1 MELNIFNTG
10 GKFIEAKELVKE
22 VYQSDNRPWVV
33 GFSGG
38 KDSTAVV
45 QLVFQALSELDSS
58 VLKKKVYVISSDTL
72 VETPLI
78 IDKITRTLGRIQQKA
93 IELGLPFE
101 TQKVRPKVEQT
112 FWASIIGK
120 GYPTP
125 RQKFRW
131 CTDRLKIDPANRFI
145 LDKVDQFGEVV
156 MLLGVRD
163 SESSTR
169 AAVMQSHT
177 IEGKTLMRHSTLSN
191 AFVFAPIRSFNVDDV
206 WEYLLQYESPWG
218 DDNNE
223 LLQLYQDSS
232 SECPLVVDK
241 EVKESAGS
249 CGNSRFGCWTCTV
262 VNEDKALSGFI
273 NNGVDWLRPLYD
285 FRNFLVEIREDRSKR
300 QKHRMNG
307 EVYLTSNLGGVTE
320 EEIEAGKYPYIE
332 KADIKQFI
340 KENNINLATIEDLDI
355 YVRDDDGSF
364 KRFGVGPF
372 TLSAREEILRNLLR
386 TQKAVQKLHDPTI
399 ELITFEELKVIR
411 KYWHDDLQWEDRLP
425 QIVEEETGQ
434 IYDWHHD
441 DRPVFKEDQITDL
454 ETLCQEE
461 GVNLNLLKQLISVE
475 KDYSGV
481 KVRRGLFQAFD
492 KTLKQDFLHL

>member
-10 GKFIEAKELVKE
+10 SKFIEAKELVKE
-22 VYQSDNRPWVV
+22 MYLEDERPWVV

-45 QLVFQALSELDSS
+45 QIVFQALQELEPSQ
-58 VLKKKVYVISSDTL
+58 LHKKVYVISSDTQ

-78 IDKITRTLGRIQQKA
+78 IDKITRTLGRIEKKA
-93 IELGLPFE
+93 LEIGLPFE
-101 TQKVRPKVEQT
+101 TQKVRPKAEQT
-112 FWASIIGK
+112 FWSSIIGK

-131 CTDRLKIDPANRFI
+131 CTDRLKIEPANRFI

-163 SESSTR
+163 SESATR

-177 IEGKTLMRHSTLSN
+177 IEGKKLMKHSTLRN
-191 AFVFAPIRSFNVDDV
+191 AFVFAPIRSFSVDDV
-206 WEYLLQYESPWG
+206 WEFLLQYESPWG

-262 VNEDKALSGFI
+262 VTEDKALSGFI

-285 FRNFLVEIREDRSKR
+285 FRNFLVEVREDRSKR
-300 QKHRMNG
+300 QKRRMNG
-307 EVYLTSNLGGVTE
+307 EVYLTTNLGGVDAQDLSHPRIYKSE
-320 EEIEAGKYPYIE
+320 
-332 KADIKQFI
+332 I
-340 KENNINLATIEDLDI
+340 KEYIDKNNINLATIEDLDI
-355 YVRDDDGSF
+355 LVIDEDDNNTP

-372 TLSAREEILRNLLR
+372 TLDAREEILRKLLR
-386 TQKAVQKLHDPTI
+386 TQKEIRELHDPTI
-399 ELITFEELKVIR
+399 ELITFEELKAIR

-425 QIVEEETGQ
+425 RIVEEETGEV
-434 IYDWHHD
+434 YDWQQD
-441 DRPVFKEDQITDL
+441 DRPVFKEDQLTDL

-461 GVNLNLLKQLISVE
+461 GVNLSLLKKLISVE

-481 KVRRGLFQAFD
+481 KIRRGLFQAFD

>member
-10 GKFIEAKELVKE
+10 SKFNESRELVKE
-22 VYQSDNRPWVV
+22 VYLADDRPWVI

-38 KDSTAVV
+38 KDSTALV
-45 QLVFQALSELDSS
+45 QIVFQALSELPPNQ
-58 VLKKKVYVISSDTL
+58 LNKKVYVISSDTQ

-78 IDKITRTLGRIQQKA
+78 IDKITRTLGRIQTKA
-93 IELGLPFE
+93 LEMGLPIE
-101 TQKVRPKVEQT
+101 TQKVRPKAEQT

-131 CTDRLKIDPANRFI
+131 CTDRLKIEPANKFI
-145 LDKVDQFGEVV
+145 LEKVDQFGEVV

-177 IEGKTLMRHSTLSN
+177 IEGKNLMRHSTLRN
-191 AFVFAPIRSFNVDDV
+191 AFVFAPIRSFNVDDI
-206 WEYLLQYESPWG
+206 WEFLLQYPSPWG

-241 EVKESAGS
+241 EIKESAGS

-273 NNGVDWLRPLYD
+273 NSGVEWLTPLYE
-285 FRNFLVEIREDRSKR
+285 FRNYLVNIREDRSKR

-307 EVYLTSNLGGVTE
+307 EVYLTTNLGGVNE
-320 EEIEAGKYPYIE
+320 EDIRANKYKSIKKSE
-332 KADIKQFI
+332 IKQFI
-340 KENNINLATIEDLDI
+340 EDNNINLATIEKLD
-355 YVRDDDGSF
+355 VFVEDEDGKF

-372 TLSAREEILRNLLR
+372 TLNAREEILRELLR
-386 TQKAVQKLHDPTI
+386 TQKKVRELYDPNI
-399 ELITFEELKVIR
+399 ELITFEELKEIR
-411 KYWHDDLQWEDRLP
+411 KYWHNDLQWEDRLP
-425 QIVEEETGQ
+425 RIVEEETGE
-434 IYDWHHD
+434 IYDWHKD
-441 DRPVFKEDQITDL
+441 DRPVFKEDQLTDL

-461 GVNLNLLKQLISVE
+461 GVNLNLLKKLIAVE

-481 KVRRGLFQAFD
+481 KVRRGLIQAFD
-492 KTLKQDFLHL
+492 KTLNQDFLHL

>member
-1 MELNIFNTG
+1 MELNFDIFNTG
-10 GKFIEAKELVKE
+10 TKFTEAKELVKE
-22 VYQSDNRPWVV
+22 VYLMDERPWVV

-45 QLVFQALSELDSS
+45 QLVFQALQELDASQ
-58 VLKKKVYVISSDTL
+58 LHKKVYVISSDTQ

-78 IDKITRTLGRIQQKA
+78 IDKITRTLGRIQKKA
-93 IELGLPFE
+93 LELGLPFE
-101 TQKVRPKVEQT
+101 TQKVRPKVDQT
-112 FWASIIGK
+112 FWSSIIGK

-131 CTDRLKIDPANRFI
+131 CTDRLKIEPANRFI
-145 LDKVDQFGEVV
+145 LDKVDQFGEVI

-163 SESSTR
+163 SESATR

-177 IEGKTLMRHSTLSN
+177 IEGKKLMRHSTLRN
-191 AFVFAPIRSFNVDDV
+191 AFVFAPIRTFDVDDV
-206 WEYLLQYESPWG
+206 WEFLLQYESPWG

-223 LLQLYQDSS
+223 LLELYQSS
-232 SECPLVVDK
+232 NSECPLIVDK

-262 VNEDKALSGFI
+262 VSEDKALSGFI
-273 NNGVDWLRPLYD
+273 NNGIDWLRPLYD
-285 FRNFLVEIREDRSKR
+285 FRSFLVQIREDHSKR
-300 QKHRMNG
+300 QKQRMNG
-307 EVYLTSNLGGVTE
+307 EVYLLPYNDEPE
-320 EEIEAGKYPYIE
+320 EGQVIIA
-332 KADIKQFI
+332 KADIKQYLDS
-340 KENNINLATIEDLDI
+340 NNINLATVEDLNI
-355 YVRDDDGSF
+355 LVEEEDGSL

-372 TLSAREEILRNLLR
+372 TLKAREEILRQLLR
-386 TQKAVQKLHDPTI
+386 TQKQVRELYDPNV
-399 ELITFEELKVIR
+399 ELITVEELKAIR

-425 QIVEEETGQ
+425 LIVEEETGET
-434 IYDWHHD
+434 YDWNHN
-441 DRPVFKEDQITDL
+441 DRPVFKEDQLTDL

-461 GVNLNLLKQLISVE
+461 GVNLSVLKQLISVE

>member
-1 MELNIFNTG
+1 MFNIFDTG
-10 GKFIEAKELVKE
+10 SKFIEAKELIKE
-22 VYQSDNRPWVV
+22 VYLADNRPWVV

-45 QLVFQALSELDSS
+45 QLVFQSLSELDTSN
-58 VLKKKVYVISSDTL
+58 LKKKVYIISSDTQ

-78 IDKITRTLGRIQQKA
+78 IDKITCTLGRIQDRA
-93 IELGLPFE
+93 LAMGLPIE
-101 TQKVRPKVEQT
+101 THKVRPKIEQT

-131 CTDRLKIDPANRFI
+131 CTDRLKIEPANRFI

-169 AAVMQSHT
+169 AGVMQSHT
-177 IEGKTLMRHSTLSN
+177 IEGTNLMRHSTLRN
-191 AFVFAPIRSFNVDDV
+191 AFVFAPIRSFNLDDV
-206 WEYLLQYESPWG
+206 WEFLLQYESPWG

-285 FRNFLVEIREDRSKR
+285 FRNFLVQIREDRTKR

-307 EVYLTSNLGGVTE
+307 EVYLTTNLGGINPDDLSHPRILKS
-320 EEIEAGKYPYIE
+320 EIKSYIE
-332 KADIKQFI
+332 TNK
-340 KENNINLATIEDLDI
+340 INLATVEELDI
-355 YVRDDDGSF
+355 LIYDDENPNDLP

-372 TLSAREEILRNLLR
+372 TMKAREEILRKLLQ
-386 TQKAVQKLHDPTI
+386 TQEEVRRIHDPNV

-411 KYWHDDLQWEDRLP
+411 KYWHDDLQWEDRIPL
-425 QIVEEETGQ
+425 IVKEETGVV
-434 IYDWHHD
+434 YDWHQN
-441 DRPVFKEDQITDL
+441 DRPIFKEDQVTDL
-454 ETLCQEE
+454 ETLCHEE
-461 GVNLNLLKQLISVE
+461 GVNLNLLKELISIE

-481 KVRRGLFQAFD
+481 KVRRGLFQTFD
-492 KTLKQDFLHL
+492 KTLRQDFLHL

>member
-10 GKFIEAKELVKE
+10 SKFVEAKELVKE
-22 VYQSDNRPWVV
+22 MYLEDERPWVV

-45 QLVFQALSELDSS
+45 QIVFQALQELEPSQ
-58 VLKKKVYVISSDTL
+58 LHKKVYVISSDTQ

-78 IDKITRTLGRIQQKA
+78 IDKITRTLGRIEKKA
-93 IELGLPFE
+93 LEIGLPFE
-101 TQKVRPKVEQT
+101 TQKVRPKAEQT
-112 FWASIIGK
+112 FWSSIIGK

-131 CTDRLKIDPANRFI
+131 CTDRLKIEPANRFI

-163 SESSTR
+163 SESATR

-177 IEGKTLMRHSTLSN
+177 IEGKKLMKHSTLRN
-191 AFVFAPIRSFNVDDV
+191 AFVFAPIRSFSVDDV
-206 WEYLLQYESPWG
+206 WEFLLQYESPWG

-262 VNEDKALSGFI
+262 VTEDKALSGFI

-285 FRNFLVEIREDRSKR
+285 FRNFLVEVREDRSKR
-300 QKHRMNG
+300 QKRRMNG
-307 EVYLTSNLGGVTE
+307 EVYLTTNLGG
-320 EEIEAGKYPYIE
+320 IDPQDLSYPRIYKSE
-332 KADIKQFI
+332 I
-340 KENNINLATIEDLDI
+340 KEYIDTNNINLATIEDLDI
-355 YVRDDDGSF
+355 LVIDEDDNNTP

-372 TLSAREEILRNLLR
+372 TLDAREEILRKLLR
-386 TQKAVQKLHDPTI
+386 TQKEIRELHDPTI
-399 ELITFEELKVIR
+399 ELITVEELKAIR

-425 QIVEEETGQ
+425 QIVEEETGEV
-434 IYDWHHD
+434 YDWQQD
-441 DRPVFKEDQITDL
+441 DRPVFKEDQLTDL

-461 GVNLNLLKQLISVE
+461 GVNLSLLKKLISVE

-481 KVRRGLFQAFD
+481 KIRRGLFQAFD

>member
-10 GKFIEAKELVKE
+10 GKFIEAKELIKE
-22 VYQSDNRPWVV
+22 VYLADDRPWVV

-45 QLVFQALSELDSS
+45 QLVFQAISELDKA
-58 VLKKKVYVISSDTL
+58 VLKKKIYVISSDTL

-78 IDKITRTLGRIQQKA
+78 IDKITRTLGRIQDKA
-93 IELGLPFE
+93 LELGLPIE
-101 TQKVRPKVEQT
+101 THKVRPKVEQT
-112 FWASIIGK
+112 FWSSIIGK

-145 LDKVDQFGEVV
+145 LDKVNQFGEVV

-177 IEGKTLMRHSTLSN
+177 IEGKTLMRHSTLTN

-206 WEYLLQYESPWG
+206 WEFLLQYESPWG

-273 NNGVDWLRPLYD
+273 NSGVDWLRPLYE
-285 FRNFLVEIREDRSKR
+285 FRNFLVEVREDRTKR

-307 EVYLTSNLGGVTE
+307 GVYLTSNLGGVTPS
-320 EEIEAGKYPYIE
+320 EIIEKKYPYIE
-332 KADIKQFI
+332 KDQIKQYI
-340 KENNINLATIEDLDI
+340 EDNNINLATIEELDI
-355 YVRDDDGSF
+355 YIKDGDTF
-364 KRFGVGPF
+364 MRIGVGPF
-372 TLSAREEILRNLLR
+372 TLKAREEILRRLLR
-386 TQKAVQKLHDPTI
+386 TQQEVRKLYDPNV
-399 ELITFEELKVIR
+399 ELITFDELKAIR

-425 QIVEEETGQ
+425 LIVEEETGES
-434 IYDWHHD
+434 YDWEHD
-441 DRPVFKEDQITDL
+441 DRPIFKEDQITDL
-454 ETLCQEE
+454 ENLCQEE
-461 GVNLNLLKQLISVE
+461 GVNLNLLKQLVSIE

>member
-1 MELNIFNTG
+1 MELNIFSTG
-10 GKFIEAKELVKE
+10 TKFTEAKELVKE
-22 VYQSDNRPWVV
+22 VYLSDARPWVV

-45 QLVFQALSELDSS
+45 QLVFQALSELEPSK
-58 VLKKKVYVISSDTL
+58 LHKKVYVISSDTL

-78 IDKITRTLGRIQQKA
+78 IDKITRTLGRIQEKA
-93 IELGLPFE
+93 LKLGLPFE

-131 CTDRLKIDPANRFI
+131 CTDRLKIEPANRFI

-163 SESSTR
+163 SESATR

-177 IEGKTLMRHSTLSN
+177 IEGKTLMRHSTLRN
-191 AFVFAPIRSFNVDDV
+191 AFVFAPIRSFDVDDV
-206 WEYLLQYESPWG
+206 WEFLLQYESPWG

-223 LLQLYQDSS
+223 LLELYQSS
-232 SECPLVVDK
+232 NSECPLVVDK

-262 VNEDKALSGFI
+262 VSEDKALSGFI
-273 NNGVDWLRPLYD
+273 NNGIDWLRPLYD
-285 FRNFLVEIREDRSKR
+285 FRNFLVQIREDHSKR
-300 QKHRMNG
+300 QKQRMNG
-307 EVYLTSNLGGVTE
+307 EVYLLPYHSDEPEYGEVVILKS
-320 EEIEAGKYPYIE
+320 EIKKYL
-332 KADIKQFI
+332 DG
-340 KENNINLATIEDLDI
+340 NNINLATVEDLNI
-355 YVRDDDGSF
+355 LVRDEDDSL

-372 TLSAREEILRNLLR
+372 TLKAREEILRQLLR
-386 TQKAVQKLHDPTI
+386 TQKQIRELHDPNV
-399 ELITFEELKVIR
+399 ELITVEELKAIR

-425 QIVEEETGQ
+425 LIVEEETGET
-434 IYDWHHD
+434 YDWNHN
-441 DRPVFKEDQITDL
+441 DRPVFKEDQLTDL

-461 GVNLNLLKQLISVE
+461 GVNLSVLKQLISVE

>member
-10 GKFIEAKELVKE
+10 SKFIEAKELVKE
-22 VYQSDNRPWVV
+22 VYLADERPWVV

-58 VLKKKVYVISSDTL
+58 SLSKKVYVISSDTQ

-78 IDKITRTLGRIQQKA
+78 INKITRTLGRIQSRA
-93 IELGLPFE
+93 LELGLPIE

-145 LDKVDQFGEVV
+145 IDKVDQFGEVI

-177 IEGKTLMRHSTLSN
+177 IEGKKLMRHSTLRN
-191 AFVFAPIRSFNVDDV
+191 AFVFAPIRAFNLDDV
-206 WEYLLQYESPWG
+206 WEFLLQYESPWG

-273 NNGVDWLRPLYD
+273 NSGVDWLRPLYE
-285 FRNFLVEIREDRSKR
+285 FRNFLVEIREDRTQR

-307 EVYLTSNLGGVTE
+307 EVYLTSNLDGISDIE
-320 EEIEAGKYPYIE
+320 SHPKIYKSEIKQYIE
-332 KADIKQFI
+332 N
-340 KENNINLATIEDLDI
+340 NNINLATVEDLDVI
-355 YVRDDDGSF
+355 VIDDDGSN

-372 TLSAREEILRNLLR
+372 TLNAREEILRRLLR
-386 TQKAVQKLHDPTI
+386 TQKAVRKLHDPNI
-399 ELITFEELKVIR
+399 ELITIEELKAIR

-425 QIVEEETGQ
+425 QIVKDETGEDF
-434 IYDWHHD
+434 DWQHD
-441 DRPVFKEDQITDL
+441 DRPVFKEDQLTDL

-461 GVNLNLLKQLISVE
+461 GVNLSLLKQLISVE

-481 KVRRGLFQAFD
+481 KVRRGLFQSFD

>member
-1 MELNIFNTG
+1 MGNLGLNIFNTG
-10 GKFIEAKELVKE
+10 TKFIEAKELVKE
-22 VYQSDNRPWVV
+22 VYMMDERPWVV

-45 QLVFQALSELDSS
+45 QLVFQALQELNPSELH
-58 VLKKKVYVISSDTL
+58 KKVYVISSDTQ

-78 IDKITRTLGRIQQKA
+78 IDKITRTLGRIQEKA
-93 IELGLPFE
+93 LGAGLPIE

-112 FWASIIGK
+112 FWTSIIGK

-131 CTDRLKIDPANRFI
+131 CTDRLKIEPANRFI

-177 IEGKTLMRHSTLSN
+177 IEGKKLMRHSTLKN
-191 AFVFAPIRSFNVDDV
+191 AFVFAPIRSFDVDDV
-206 WEYLLQYESPWG
+206 WEFLLQYESPWG

-223 LLQLYQDSS
+223 LLELYQNSS
-232 SECPLVVDK
+232 SECPLVVDR

-273 NNGVDWLRPLYD
+273 NNGVDWLRPLYE
-285 FRNFLVEIREDRSKR
+285 FRNFLVQIREDHSKR
-300 QKHRMNG
+300 QKQRMNG
-307 EVYLTSNLGGVTE
+307 EVYLLPYN
-320 EEIEAGKYPYIE
+320 EEIEEGQVIVK
-332 KADIKQFI
+332 KSDL
-340 KENNINLATIEDLDI
+340 KEYLEANHINLATVEELNILVEDE
-355 YVRDDDGSF
+355 DGTI

-372 TLSAREEILRNLLR
+372 TLKAREEILRQLLR
-386 TQKAVQKLHDPTI
+386 TQKQIRELHDPAT
-399 ELITFEELKVIR
+399 ELISLEELKIIR
-411 KYWHDDLQWEDRLP
+411 KYWHEDLQWEDRLP
-425 QIVEEETGQ
+425 LIVEEETGQ
-434 IYDWHHD
+434 VYDWNHD
-441 DRPVFKEDQITDL
+441 DRPVFKEDQLTDL

-461 GVNLNLLKQLISVE
+461 GVNLSVLKQLISIE
-475 KDYSGV
+475 IDYSGV

>member
-1 MELNIFNTG
+1 MFNIFDTG
-10 GKFIEAKELVKE
+10 TKFIEAKELVKE
-22 VYQSDNRPWVV
+22 VYLSDERPWVV

-45 QLVFQALSELDSS
+45 QLVFQALTELEPSL
-58 VLKKKVYVISSDTL
+58 LKKKVYVISSDTQ

-78 IDKITRTLGRIQQKA
+78 IDKITRTLGRIQNKA
-93 IELGLPFE
+93 LAIGLPIE
-101 TQKVRPKVEQT
+101 THKVRPKVEQT

-131 CTDRLKIDPANRFI
+131 CTDRLKIEPANRFI

-169 AAVMQSHT
+169 AGVMQSHT
-177 IEGKTLMRHSTLSN
+177 IEGSNLMRHSTLRN
-191 AFVFAPIRSFNVDDV
+191 AFVFAPIRSYNLDDV
-206 WEYLLQYESPWG
+206 WEFLLQHESPWG

-232 SECPLVVDK
+232 SECPLIVDK

-262 VNEDKALSGFI
+262 VSEDKALSGFI

-285 FRNFLVEIREDRSKR
+285 FRNFLVQIREDRTKR

-307 EVYLTSNLGGVTE
+307 EVYLTNNLGG
-320 EEIEAGKYPYIE
+320 IDP
-332 KADIKQFI
+332 
-340 KENNINLATIEDLDI
+340 EDLSNPRI
-355 YVRDDDGSF
+355 YKSEIKHFIEENKIDLASVEELDVLIFDDSNPDAPP

-372 TLSAREEILRNLLR
+372 TMKAREEILRKLLQ
-386 TQKAVQKLHDPTI
+386 TQEEIRRLHDPNV
-399 ELITFEELKVIR
+399 ELITFEELKAIR

-425 QIVEEETGQ
+425 LIVEEETG
-434 IYDWHHD
+434 ISYDWHQN
-441 DRPVFKEDQITDL
+441 DRPVFKEDQVTDL
-454 ETLCQEE
+454 ESLCQEE
-461 GVNLNLLKQLISVE
+461 GVNLNLLKELISVE
-475 KDYSGV
+475 KEYSGV

-492 KTLKQDFLHL
+492 KTLRQDFLHL

>member
-1 MELNIFNTG
+1 MFNIFDTG
-10 GKFIEAKELVKE
+10 SKFVEAKELVKK
-22 VYQSDNRPWVV
+22 VYAADERPWVI

-45 QLVFQALSELDSS
+45 QLVFQALSELDPSM
-58 VLKKKVYVISSDTL
+58 LKKKIYVISSDTQ

-78 IDKITRTLGRIQQKA
+78 IDKITRTLGRIQDKA
-93 IELGLPFE
+93 LSLGLPIE
-101 TQKVRPKVEQT
+101 THKVRPKVEQT

-131 CTDRLKIDPANRFI
+131 CTDRLKIEPANRFI

-177 IEGKTLMRHSTLSN
+177 IEGKDLMRHSTLRN
-191 AFVFAPIRSFNVDDV
+191 AFVFAPIRSFNLDDV
-206 WEYLLQYESPWG
+206 WEFLLQFESPWG

-273 NNGVDWLRPLYD
+273 NSGVDWLRPLYD
-285 FRNFLVEIREDRSKR
+285 FRNFLVQIREDRSKR

-307 EVYLTSNLGGVTE
+307 DVYLTSNLG
-320 EEIEAGKYPYIE
+320 EIDPSDLRNPRIHKSEIKDYIE
-332 KADIKQFI
+332 KNKID
-340 KENNINLATIEDLDI
+340 LASVEELDI
-355 YVRDDDGSF
+355 LIIDEDGSF

-372 TLSAREEILRNLLR
+372 TMKAREEILRKLLQ
-386 TQKAVQKLHDPTI
+386 TQEEIRSLHDPNA
-399 ELITFEELKVIR
+399 ELITIEELKAIR
-411 KYWHDDLQWEDRLP
+411 KYWHADFQWEDRLP
-425 QIVEEETGQ
+425 LIVEEETGVE
-434 IYDWHHD
+434 YDWNHN
-441 DRPVFKEDQITDL
+441 DRPIFKEDQITDL
-454 ETLCQEE
+454 ESLCQEE
-461 GVNLNLLKQLISVE
+461 GVNLNLLKELISVE
-475 KDYSGV
+475 KEYSGV

>member
-10 GKFIEAKELVKE
+10 TKFTEAKELVKE
-22 VYQSDNRPWVV
+22 VYLMDERPWVV

-45 QLVFQALSELDSS
+45 QLVFQALQELEASQ
-58 VLKKKVYVISSDTL
+58 LHKKVYVISSDTQ

-78 IDKITRTLGRIQQKA
+78 IDKITRTLGRIQKKA
-93 IELGLPFE
+93 LELGLPFE
-101 TQKVRPKVEQT
+101 TQKVRPKVDQT
-112 FWASIIGK
+112 FWSSIIGK

-131 CTDRLKIDPANRFI
+131 CTDRLKIEPANRFI
-145 LDKVDQFGEVV
+145 LDKVDQFGEVI

-163 SESSTR
+163 SESATR

-177 IEGKTLMRHSTLSN
+177 IEGKKLMRHSTLRN
-191 AFVFAPIRSFNVDDV
+191 AFVFAPIRVFDVDDV
-206 WEYLLQYESPWG
+206 WEFLLQYDSPWG

-223 LLQLYQDSS
+223 LLELYQSS
-232 SECPLVVDK
+232 NSECPLIVDK

-262 VNEDKALSGFI
+262 VSEDKALSGFI
-273 NNGVDWLRPLYD
+273 NNGIDWLRPLYD
-285 FRNFLVEIREDRSKR
+285 FRSFLVQIREDHSKR
-300 QKHRMNG
+300 QKQRMNG
-307 EVYLTSNLGGVTE
+307 EVYLLPYNDEPE
-320 EEIEAGKYPYIE
+320 EGQVIIT
-332 KADIKQFI
+332 KAEIKQYLDS
-340 KENNINLATIEDLDI
+340 NNINLATVEDLNI
-355 YVRDDDGSF
+355 LVEEEDGSL

-372 TLSAREEILRNLLR
+372 TLKAREEILRQLLR
-386 TQKAVQKLHDPTI
+386 TQKQVRELYDPNV
-399 ELITFEELKVIR
+399 ELITVEELKAIR

-425 QIVEEETGQ
+425 LIVEEETGET
-434 IYDWHHD
+434 YDWNHN
-441 DRPVFKEDQITDL
+441 DRPVFKEDQLTDL

-461 GVNLNLLKQLISVE
+461 GVNLSVLKQLISVE

>member
-1 MELNIFNTG
+1 MFNIFETG
-10 GKFIEAKELVKE
+10 SKFVEAKELVKE
-22 VYQSDNRPWVV
+22 VYQADERPWVV

-45 QLVFQALSELDSS
+45 QLVFQALSELEPSA
-58 VLKKKVYVISSDTL
+58 LKKKVYVISSDTQ

-78 IDKITRTLGRIQQKA
+78 IDKITRTLGRIQDQA
-93 IELGLPFE
+93 LSLGLPIE
-101 TQKVRPKVEQT
+101 THKVRPKVEQT

-131 CTDRLKIDPANRFI
+131 CTDRLKIEPANRFI

-169 AAVMQSHT
+169 AGVMQSHT
-177 IEGKTLMRHSTLSN
+177 IEGTNLMRHSTLRN
-191 AFVFAPIRSFNVDDV
+191 AFVFAPIRSFNLDDV
-206 WEYLLQYESPWG
+206 WEFLLQYESPWG

-285 FRNFLVEIREDRSKR
+285 FRNFLVQIREDRTKR

-307 EVYLTSNLGGVTE
+307 EVYLTTNLGGIDPNDLSHPRIYRS
-320 EEIEAGKYPYIE
+320 EIKDYIE
-332 KADIKQFI
+332 QHKID
-340 KENNINLATIEDLDI
+340 LASVEELDVLIFEDDNP
-355 YVRDDDGSF
+355 DAAP

-372 TLSAREEILRNLLR
+372 TMKAREEILRKLLQ
-386 TQKAVQKLHDPTI
+386 TQEEIRRIHDPNV
-399 ELITFEELKVIR
+399 ELITFEELKAIR

-425 QIVEEETGQ
+425 LIVEEETGVV
-434 IYDWHHD
+434 YDWHQN
-441 DRPVFKEDQITDL
+441 DRPVFKEDQVTDL
-454 ETLCQEE
+454 ESLCKEE
-461 GVNLNLLKQLISVE
+461 GVNLNLLKELISVE
-475 KDYSGV
+475 KEFSGV

-492 KTLKQDFLHL
+492 KTLRQDFLHL

>member
-1 MELNIFNTG
+1 MSKLELNIFNTDT
-10 GKFIEAKELVKE
+10 KFIEAKNLVKE
-22 VYQSDNRPWVV
+22 VYLMDARPWVV

-45 QLVFQALSELDSS
+45 QLVFQALLELDPSERH
-58 VLKKKVYVISSDTL
+58 KKIYIISSDTL

-78 IDKITRTLGRIQQKA
+78 IDKITRTLGRIQEKA
-93 IELGLPFE
+93 LELGLPIE

-112 FWASIIGK
+112 FWSSIIGK

-131 CTDRLKIDPANRFI
+131 CTDRLKIEPANRFI
-145 LDKVDQFGEVV
+145 LEKVDQFGEVV

-169 AAVMQSHT
+169 AGVMQSHT
-177 IEGKTLMRHSTLSN
+177 IEGKKLMRHSTLRN
-191 AFVFAPIRSFNVDDV
+191 AFVFAPIRSFDVDDV

-223 LLQLYQDSS
+223 LLELYQNSS
-232 SECPLVVDK
+232 SECPLIVDK

-262 VNEDKALSGFI
+262 VSEDKALSGFI
-273 NNGVDWLRPLYD
+273 NNGVDWLRPLYE
-285 FRNFLVEIREDRSKR
+285 FRNFLVKIREDQSKR
-300 QKHRMNG
+300 QKQRMNG
-307 EVYLTSNLGGVTE
+307 EVYLLPHNEKIEEWHIVVKKKELGG
-320 EEIEAGKYPYIE
+320 YLE
-332 KADIKQFI
+332 KNQ
-340 KENNINLATIEDLDI
+340 INLATVEDLNIIIEDE
-355 YVRDDDGSF
+355 DGSY

-372 TLSAREEILRNLLR
+372 TVKAREEILRQLLR
-386 TQKAVQKLHDPTI
+386 TQKQIRELHDPTI
-399 ELITFEELKVIR
+399 ELISFEELKVIR
-411 KYWHDDLQWEDRLP
+411 KYWHEDLQWEDRLP
-425 QIVEEETGQ
+425 LIVEEETGKV
-434 IYDWHHD
+434 YDWNHN
-441 DRPVFKEDQITDL
+441 DRPVFKDDQITDL
-454 ETLCQEE
+454 ETICKEE
-461 GVNLNLLKQLISVE
+461 GVNMSVLKQLISVE

>member
-1 MELNIFNTG
+1 MEFNIFNTDS
-10 GKFIEAKELVKE
+10 KFIEAKDLIKE
-22 VYQSDNRPWVV
+22 VYLSDNRPWVV

-45 QLVFQALSELDSS
+45 QLVFQALSELESS
-58 VLKKKVYVISSDTL
+58 KLNKKVYVISSDTQ

-93 IELGLPFE
+93 LELGLPFE
-101 TQKVRPKVEQT
+101 TQKVRPKAEQT
-112 FWASIIGK
+112 FWSSIIGK

-145 LDKVDQFGEVV
+145 LDKVDQFGEIV

-169 AAVMQSHT
+169 AGVMQSHT
-177 IEGKTLMRHSTLSN
+177 IEGKTLMNHSTLRN
-191 AFVFAPIRSFNVDDV
+191 AYVFAPIRSFNVDDV
-206 WEYLLQYESPWG
+206 WEFLLQYESPWG

-273 NNGVDWLRPLYD
+273 NNGVDWLRPLYE
-285 FRNFLVEIREDRSKR
+285 FRNFLVEIREDRTKR

-307 EVYLTSNLGGVTE
+307 EVYLTTNLGGVTPQ
-320 EEIEAGKYPYIE
+320 EIDEGKYDSIPKSEIKQYIE
-332 KADIKQFI
+332 S
-340 KENNINLATIEDLDI
+340 NNINLATIEDLEI
-355 YVRDDDGSF
+355 FVKDGDTY

-372 TLSAREEILRNLLR
+372 TLSAREEILRKLLR
-386 TQKAVQKLHDPTI
+386 TQNEIRKLHDPNI
-399 ELITFEELKVIR
+399 ELITYEELKAIR

-425 QIVEEETGQ
+425 RIVEEETGEV
-434 IYDWHHD
+434 YEWHRD
-441 DRPVFKEDQITDL
+441 DRPVFKEDQLTDL

-461 GVNLNLLKQLISVE
+461 GVNLNLLKELISIE

-481 KVRRGLFQAFD
+481 KVRRGLFQTFE

>member
-1 MELNIFNTG
+1 MINLGLNIFNTG
-10 GKFIEAKELVKE
+10 TKFIEAKELVKE
-22 VYQSDNRPWVV
+22 VYLMDERPWVV

-45 QLVFQALSELDSS
+45 QLVFQALQELNPSELH
-58 VLKKKVYVISSDTL
+58 KKVYVISSDTQ

-78 IDKITRTLGRIQQKA
+78 IDKITRTLGRIQETA
-93 IELGLPFE
+93 IKLGLPIE

-131 CTDRLKIDPANRFI
+131 CTDRLKIEPANRFI
-145 LDKVDQFGEVV
+145 LDKVDQFGEVI

-163 SESSTR
+163 TESSTR

-177 IEGKTLMRHSTLSN
+177 IEGKKLMRHSTLRN
-191 AFVFAPIRSFNVDDV
+191 AFVFAPIRTFNLDDV
-206 WEYLLQYESPWG
+206 WEFLLQYESPWG

-223 LLQLYQDSS
+223 LLELYQSSS
-232 SECPLVVDK
+232 SECPLIVDK

-262 VNEDKALSGFI
+262 VVEDKALSGFI
-273 NNGVDWLRPLYD
+273 NNGVDWLRPLYE
-285 FRNFLVEIREDRSKR
+285 FRNFLVQIREDHSKR
-300 QKHRMNG
+300 QKQRMNG
-307 EVYLTSNLGGVTE
+307 EVYLLPFHEVPAPDQ
-320 EEIEAGKYPYIE
+320 EIIDKV
-332 KADIKQFI
+332 KL
-340 KENNINLATIEDLDI
+340 KEYLDTNNINLATVEELNILI
-355 YVRDDDGSF
+355 RDEDGSH
-364 KRFGVGPF
+364 KRLGVGPF
-372 TLSAREEILRNLLR
+372 TLKAREEILRQLLR
-386 TQKAVQKLHDPTI
+386 TQRQIRELHDPTT
-399 ELITFEELKVIR
+399 ELISLEELKVIR
-411 KYWHDDLQWEDRLP
+411 KYWHEDLQWEDRLP
-425 QIVEEETGQ
+425 LIVEEETGEV
-434 IYDWHHD
+434 YDWNHD
-441 DRPVFKEDQITDL
+441 DRPVFKDDQLTDL

-461 GVNLNLLKQLISVE
+461 GVNLSVLKQLISIE
-475 KDYSGV
+475 KDFSGV

>member
-1 MELNIFNTG
+1 MFNIFETG
-10 GKFIEAKELVKE
+10 SKFVEAKELVKE
-22 VYQSDNRPWVV
+22 VYQADERPWVV

-45 QLVFQALSELDSS
+45 QLVFQALSELEPSA
-58 VLKKKVYVISSDTL
+58 LKKKVYVISSDTQ

-78 IDKITRTLGRIQQKA
+78 IDKITRTLGRIQDQA
-93 IELGLPFE
+93 LSLGLPIE
-101 TQKVRPKVEQT
+101 THKVRPKVEQT

-131 CTDRLKIDPANRFI
+131 CTDRLKIEPANRFI

-169 AAVMQSHT
+169 AGVMQSHT
-177 IEGKTLMRHSTLSN
+177 IEGTNLMRHSTLRN
-191 AFVFAPIRSFNVDDV
+191 AFVFAPIRSFNLDDV
-206 WEYLLQYESPWG
+206 WEFLLQYESPWG

-285 FRNFLVEIREDRSKR
+285 FRNFLVQIREDRTKR

-307 EVYLTSNLGGVTE
+307 EVYLTTNLGDIDPNDLSHPRIYRS
-320 EEIEAGKYPYIE
+320 EIKDYIE
-332 KADIKQFI
+332 QHKIDLASVEELDVLIFED
-340 KENNINLATIEDLDI
+340 ENPDAAP
-355 YVRDDDGSF
+355 

-372 TLSAREEILRNLLR
+372 TMKAREEILRKLLQ
-386 TQKAVQKLHDPTI
+386 TQEEIRRIHDPNV
-399 ELITFEELKVIR
+399 ELITFEELKAIR

-425 QIVEEETGQ
+425 LIVEEETGVV
-434 IYDWHHD
+434 YDWHQN
-441 DRPVFKEDQITDL
+441 DRPVFKEDQVTDL
-454 ETLCQEE
+454 ESLCKEE
-461 GVNLNLLKQLISVE
+461 GVNLNLLKELISVE
-475 KDYSGV
+475 KEFSGV

-492 KTLKQDFLHL
+492 KTLRQDFLHL

>member
-10 GKFIEAKELVKE
+10 IKFEEAKELVKE
-22 VYQSDNRPWVV
+22 VYLADERPWVV
-33 GFSGG
+33 GYSGG

-45 QLVFQALSELDSS
+45 QLVFQALSELEPSELS
-58 VLKKKVYVISSDTL
+58 KKIYVISSDTQ

-78 IDKITRTLGRIQQKA
+78 IDKITRTLGRIQDKA
-93 IELGLPFE
+93 LELGLPIE

-131 CTDRLKIDPANRFI
+131 CTDRLKIEPANRFI

-169 AAVMQSHT
+169 AGVMQSHT
-177 IEGKTLMRHSTLSN
+177 IEGKKLMRHSTLRN
-191 AFVFAPIRSFNVDDV
+191 AFVYAPIRNFVLDDV

-232 SECPLVVDK
+232 SECPLVIDK

-273 NNGVDWLRPLYD
+273 NSGVDWLLPLYE
-285 FRNFLVEIREDRSKR
+285 FRNFLTEIREDRSQR

-307 EVYLTSNLGGVTE
+307 EVYLTSNTG
-320 EEIEAGKYPYIE
+320 EIDLNDESYPRIM
-332 KADIKQFI
+332 KADIKHYI
-340 KENNINLATIEDLDI
+340 ENNNINLATVEELDVLIIDED
-355 YVRDDDGSF
+355 GTP

-372 TLSAREEILRNLLR
+372 TLKAREEILRRLLR
-386 TQKAVQKLHDPTI
+386 TQKAIRELHDPSI
-399 ELITFEELKVIR
+399 ELITFEELKAIR
-411 KYWHDDLQWEDRLP
+411 KYWHDDLQWEDRMP
-425 QIVEEETGQ
+425 AIVEEETGE
-434 IYDWHHD
+434 IFDWHHD
-441 DRPVFKEDQITDL
+441 DRPVFKEDQLTDL

-461 GVNLNLLKQLISVE
+461 GLNLNLLKQLISVE

>member
-1 MELNIFNTG
+1 MGNFGLNIFNTG
-10 GKFIEAKELVKE
+10 TKFIEAKELVKE
-22 VYQSDNRPWVV
+22 VYLMDERPWVV

-45 QLVFQALSELDSS
+45 QLVFQALQELSSSELH
-58 VLKKKVYVISSDTL
+58 KKVYVISSDTQ

-78 IDKITRTLGRIQQKA
+78 IDKITRTLGRIQEKA
-93 IELGLPFE
+93 LELGLPVE

-131 CTDRLKIDPANRFI
+131 CTDRLKIEPANRFI

-177 IEGKTLMRHSTLSN
+177 IEGKKLMRHSTLRN
-191 AFVFAPIRSFNVDDV
+191 AFVFAPIRTFNVDDV
-206 WEYLLQYESPWG
+206 WEFLLQYESPWG

-223 LLQLYQDSS
+223 LLELYQNSS
-232 SECPLVVDK
+232 SECPLIVDK

-273 NNGVDWLRPLYD
+273 NNGVDWLRPLYE
-285 FRNFLVEIREDRSKR
+285 FRNFLVQIREDHSKR
-300 QKHRMNG
+300 QKQRMNG
-307 EVYLTSNLGGVTE
+307 EVYLLPFNE
-320 EEIEAGKYPYIE
+320 EPTAEQTVVE
-332 KADIKQFI
+332 KANL
-340 KENNINLATIEDLDI
+340 KEHLDTNNINLATVEELNILIREE
-355 YVRDDDGSF
+355 DGSL
-364 KRFGVGPF
+364 KRLGVGPF
-372 TLSAREEILRNLLR
+372 TLKAREEILRQLLR
-386 TQKAVQKLHDPTI
+386 TQKQIRELHDPSA
-399 ELITFEELKVIR
+399 ELISLEELKVIR
-411 KYWHDDLQWEDRLP
+411 KYWHEDLQWEDRLP
-425 QIVEEETGQ
+425 LIVEEETGEV
-434 IYDWHHD
+434 YDWNHD
-441 DRPVFKEDQITDL
+441 DRPVFKEDQLTDL

-461 GVNLNLLKQLISVE
+461 GVNLSVLKQLISIE

>member
-1 MELNIFNTG
+1 MFNIFETG
-10 GKFIEAKELVKE
+10 SKFVEAKELVKE
-22 VYQSDNRPWVV
+22 VYQADARPWVV

-45 QLVFQALSELDSS
+45 QLVFQALSELDPSA
-58 VLKKKVYVISSDTL
+58 LKKKVYVISSDTQ

-78 IDKITRTLGRIQQKA
+78 IDKITRTLGRIQDQA
-93 IELGLPFE
+93 LATGLPIE
-101 TQKVRPKVEQT
+101 THKVRPKVEQT

-131 CTDRLKIDPANRFI
+131 CTDRLKIEPANRFI

-169 AAVMQSHT
+169 AGVMQSHT
-177 IEGKTLMRHSTLSN
+177 IEGTNLMRHSTLRN
-191 AFVFAPIRSFNVDDV
+191 AFVFAPIRSFNLDDV
-206 WEYLLQYESPWG
+206 WEFLLQYESPWG

-285 FRNFLVEIREDRSKR
+285 FRNFLVQIREDRTKR

-307 EVYLTSNLGGVTE
+307 EVYLTTNLGGIDPNDLSHPRIYKS
-320 EEIEAGKYPYIE
+320 EIKDYIE
-332 KADIKQFI
+332 QNRID
-340 KENNINLATIEDLDI
+340 LASVEELDVLIFDDEDSDAAP
-355 YVRDDDGSF
+355 

-372 TLSAREEILRNLLR
+372 TMKAREEILRKLLQ
-386 TQKAVQKLHDPTI
+386 TQEEIRRIHDPNV
-399 ELITFEELKVIR
+399 ELITVEELKAIR

-425 QIVEEETGQ
+425 LIVEEETG
-434 IYDWHHD
+434 IVYDWHQN
-441 DRPVFKEDQITDL
+441 DRPVFKEDQVTDL
-454 ETLCQEE
+454 ESLCKEE
-461 GVNLNLLKQLISVE
+461 GVNLNLLKELISVE
-475 KDYSGV
+475 KEYSGV

-492 KTLKQDFLHL
+492 KTLRQDFLHL

>member
-1 MELNIFNTG
+1 MFNIFDTKS
-10 GKFIEAKELVKE
+10 KFVEAKELVKE
-22 VYQSDNRPWVV
+22 VYVADERPWVV

-45 QLVFQALSELDSS
+45 QLVFQALSELEPSL
-58 VLKKKVYVISSDTL
+58 LKKKVYVISSDTL

-78 IDKITRTLGRIQQKA
+78 IDKITRTLGRIQDHA
-93 IELGLPFE
+93 LDVGLPIE
-101 TQKVRPKVEQT
+101 THKVRPKVEQT

-131 CTDRLKIDPANRFI
+131 CTDRLKIEPANRFI
-145 LDKVDQFGEVV
+145 LDKVEQFGEVV

-169 AAVMQSHT
+169 AGVMQSHT
-177 IEGKTLMRHSTLSN
+177 IEGSNLMRHSTLRN
-191 AFVFAPIRSFNVDDV
+191 AFVFAPIRSFILDDV
-206 WEYLLQYESPWG
+206 WEFLLQYESPWG

-285 FRNFLVEIREDRSKR
+285 FRNFLVQIREDRSKR

-307 EVYLTSNLGGVTE
+307 EVYLTTNLGG
-320 EEIEAGKYPYIE
+320 IDP
-332 KADIKQFI
+332 
-340 KENNINLATIEDLDI
+340 EDLIHPRIFKSEIKDYLEKNKIDLASVEELDI
-355 YVRDDDGSF
+355 LIVDDENPNTPP

-372 TLSAREEILRNLLR
+372 TMKAREEILRKLLQ
-386 TQKAVQKLHDPTI
+386 TQEEIRRLHDPNVD
-399 ELITFEELKVIR
+399 LITFEEFKAIR

-425 QIVEEETGQ
+425 LIVEEETGVV
-434 IYDWHHD
+434 YDWHQN
-441 DRPVFKEDQITDL
+441 DRPIFKEDQVTDL
-454 ETLCQEE
+454 ESLCQEE
-461 GVNLNLLKQLISVE
+461 GINLNLLKELISVE
-475 KDYSGV
+475 KEYSGV

>member
-10 GKFIEAKELVKE
+10 SKFEEAKELVKE
-22 VYQSDNRPWVV
+22 VYLQDQKPWVI

-45 QLVFQALSELDSS
+45 QLVFQALVELDPTK
-58 VLKKKVYVISSDTL
+58 LNKKVYVISSDTL

-78 IDKITRTLGRIQQKA
+78 IDKITRTLGRIQSKA
-93 IELGLPFE
+93 LELGLPFE
-101 TQKVRPKVEQT
+101 TQKVRPKAEQT

-131 CTDRLKIDPANRFI
+131 CTDRLKIDPANKFI

-177 IEGKTLMRHSTLSN
+177 IEGKKLMSHSTLRN
-191 AFVFAPIRSFNVDDV
+191 AFVFAPIRTFNVDDV
-206 WEYLLQYESPWG
+206 WEFLLQYQSPWG

-241 EVKESAGS
+241 EIKESAGS

-273 NNGVDWLRPLYD
+273 NNGVDWLKPLYD
-285 FRNFLVEIREDRSKR
+285 FRNFLVEVREDRTKR

-307 EVYLTSNLGGVTE
+307 EVYLTTNLGGVSE
-320 EEIEAGKYPYIE
+320 EDIKSGKYKSIHKSE
-332 KADIKQFI
+332 IKQFI
-340 KENNINLATIEDLDI
+340 EDNNINLATIEDLEIFVEDE
-355 YVRDDDGSF
+355 DGTY

-372 TLSAREEILRNLLR
+372 TLSAREEILRKLLR
-386 TQKAVQKLHDPTI
+386 TQKAVRELHDPNI
-399 ELITFEELKVIR
+399 ELITLEELKVIR
-411 KYWHDDLQWEDRLP
+411 KFWHDDLQWEDRLP
-425 QIVEEETGQ
+425 LIVEEETGEV
-434 IYDWHHD
+434 YDWHQD
-441 DRPVFKEDQITDL
+441 DRPIFKEDQITDL

-461 GVNLNLLKQLISVE
+461 GVNLNLLKKLIAVE

>member
-1 MELNIFNTG
+1 MFNIFDTG
-10 GKFIEAKELVKE
+10 TKFIEAKELVKE
-22 VYQSDNRPWVV
+22 VYLADERPWVV

-45 QLVFQALSELDSS
+45 QLVFQALTELEPSL
-58 VLKKKVYVISSDTL
+58 LKKKVYVISSDTQ

-78 IDKITRTLGRIQQKA
+78 IDKITRTLGRIQNKA
-93 IELGLPFE
+93 LAIGLPIE
-101 TQKVRPKVEQT
+101 THKVRPKVEQT

-131 CTDRLKIDPANRFI
+131 CTDRLKIEPANRFI

-169 AAVMQSHT
+169 AGVMQSHT
-177 IEGKTLMRHSTLSN
+177 IEGSNLMRHSTLRN
-191 AFVFAPIRSFNVDDV
+191 AFVFAPIRSYNLDDV
-206 WEYLLQYESPWG
+206 WEFLLQHESPWG

-232 SECPLVVDK
+232 SECPLIVDK

-262 VNEDKALSGFI
+262 VSEDKALSGFI

-285 FRNFLVEIREDRSKR
+285 FRNFLVQIREDRTKR

-307 EVYLTSNLGGVTE
+307 EVYLTNNLGG
-320 EEIEAGKYPYIE
+320 IDP
-332 KADIKQFI
+332 
-340 KENNINLATIEDLDI
+340 EDLSNARI
-355 YVRDDDGSF
+355 YKSEIKHFIEENKIDLASVEELDVLIFDDSNPDAPP

-372 TLSAREEILRNLLR
+372 TMKAREEILRKLLQ
-386 TQKAVQKLHDPTI
+386 TQEEIRRLHDPNV
-399 ELITFEELKVIR
+399 EVITFEELKAIR

-425 QIVEEETGQ
+425 LIVEEETG
-434 IYDWHHD
+434 ISYDWHQN
-441 DRPVFKEDQITDL
+441 DRPVFKEDQVTDL
-454 ETLCQEE
+454 ESLCQEE
-461 GVNLNLLKQLISVE
+461 GVNLNLLKELISVE
-475 KDYSGV
+475 KEYSGV

-492 KTLKQDFLHL
+492 KTLRQDFLHL

>member
-10 GKFIEAKELVKE
+10 SKFIEAKELVKE
-22 VYQSDNRPWVV
+22 VYLSDNRPWVV

-45 QLVFQALSELDSS
+45 QLVFQALTELDPSA
-58 VLKKKVYVISSDTL
+58 LNKKVYVISSDTL

-93 IELGLPFE
+93 LELDLPFE
-101 TQKVRPKVEQT
+101 THKVRPKAEQT

-177 IEGKTLMRHSTLSN
+177 IEGKTLMRHSTLRN
-191 AFVFAPIRSFNVDDV
+191 AFVFAPIRSFNIDDI
-206 WEYLLQYESPWG
+206 WEFLLQYESPWG

-273 NNGVDWLRPLYD
+273 NSGVDWLRPLYD

-307 EVYLTSNLGGVTE
+307 EVYLTTNLGGVTT
-320 EEIEAGKYPYIE
+320 EEIEAEKYPSIHKSE
-332 KADIKQFI
+332 IKDFI
-340 KENNINLATIEDLDI
+340 KKNNINLATIEELDI
-355 YVRDDDGSF
+355 FVKDDDGTY

-372 TLSAREEILRNLLR
+372 TLNAREEILRNLLR
-386 TQKAVQKLHDPTI
+386 TQNAVRKLHDPNI
-399 ELITFEELKVIR
+399 ELITYEELKAIR

-425 QIVEEETGQ
+425 QIVGEETGEM
-434 IYDWHHD
+434 YDWHHD
-441 DRPVFKEDQITDL
+441 DRPIFKEDQLTDL

-461 GVNLNLLKQLISVE
+461 GVNLSLLKQLISVE

>member
-1 MELNIFNTG
+1 LELNIFNTG
-10 GKFIEAKELVKE
+10 GKFTEAKELVKE

-58 VLKKKVYVISSDTL
+58 ALKKKVYVISSDTL

-131 CTDRLKIDPANRFI
+131 CTDRLKIEPANRFI

-191 AFVFAPIRSFNVDDV
+191 AFVFAPIRTFNVDDV
-206 WEYLLQYESPWG
+206 WEFLLQYESPWG

-307 EVYLTSNLGGVTE
+307 EVYLTSNLGGVTK
-320 EEIEAGKYPYIE
+320 EEIEAEKYPYIY
-332 KADIKQFI
+332 KSDIKKFI
-340 KENNINLATIEDLDI
+340 EENNINLATIEELDI
-355 YVRDDDGSF
+355 FVKDDDGNF

-372 TLSAREEILRNLLR
+372 TLNAREEILRKLLR
-386 TQKAVQKLHDPTI
+386 TQKAVRELHDPTI

-434 IYDWHHD
+434 VYDWHHD

-454 ETLCQEE
+454 ETLCQDE

>member
-1 MELNIFNTG
+1 MGNLGLNIFNTG
-10 GKFIEAKELVKE
+10 TKFIEAKELIKE
-22 VYQSDNRPWVV
+22 VYLMDERPWVV

-45 QLVFQALSELDSS
+45 QLVFQALQELNPSELH
-58 VLKKKVYVISSDTL
+58 KKVYVISSDTQ

-78 IDKITRTLGRIQQKA
+78 IDKITRTLGRIQEKA
-93 IELGLPFE
+93 LNLGLPIE

-131 CTDRLKIDPANRFI
+131 CTDRLKIEPANRFI
-145 LDKVDQFGEVV
+145 LDKVDQFGEVI

-177 IEGKTLMRHSTLSN
+177 IEGKKLMRHSTLRN
-191 AFVFAPIRSFNVDDV
+191 AFVFAPIRAFDVDDV
-206 WEYLLQYESPWG
+206 WEFLLQYESPWG

-223 LLQLYQDSS
+223 LLELYQNSS

-262 VNEDKALSGFI
+262 VSEDKALSGFI
-273 NNGVDWLRPLYD
+273 NNGVDWLRPLYE
-285 FRNFLVEIREDRSKR
+285 FRNFLVQIREDHTKR
-300 QKHRMNG
+300 QKQRMNG
-307 EVYLTSNLGGVTE
+307 EVYLLPYHE
-320 EEIEAGKYPYIE
+320 EPTPEQEIVDKE
-332 KADIKQFI
+332 KL
-340 KENNINLATIEDLDI
+340 KEYLNTNNINLATIEELNI
-355 YVRDDDGSF
+355 LIREEDGTH
-364 KRFGVGPF
+364 KRLGVGPF
-372 TLSAREEILRNLLR
+372 TLKAREEILRQLLR
-386 TQKAVQKLHDPTI
+386 AQRQIRELHDPTI
-399 ELITFEELKVIR
+399 ELISLEELKVIR
-411 KYWHDDLQWEDRLP
+411 KYWHKDLQWEDRLP
-425 QIVEEETGQ
+425 LIVEEETGE
-434 IYDWHHD
+434 IYDWNHD
-441 DRPVFKEDQITDL
+441 DRPVFKDDQLTDL

-461 GVNLNLLKQLISVE
+461 GINLSVLKQLISIE

>member
-10 GKFIEAKELVKE
+10 SKFIEAKELVKE
-22 VYQSDNRPWVV
+22 VYLADERPWVV

-45 QLVFQALSELDSS
+45 QLVFQALSELDTSS
-58 VLKKKVYVISSDTL
+58 LSKKVYVISSDTQ

-78 IDKITRTLGRIQQKA
+78 INKITRTLGRIQSKA
-93 IELGLPFE
+93 LELGLPIE

-112 FWASIIGK
+112 FWSSIIGK

-145 LDKVDQFGEVV
+145 LDKVDQFGEVI

-177 IEGKTLMRHSTLSN
+177 IEGKKLMRHSTLRN
-191 AFVFAPIRSFNVDDV
+191 AFVFAPIRAFSLDDV
-206 WEYLLQYESPWG
+206 WEFLLQYESPWG

-241 EVKESAGS
+241 QVKESAGS

-273 NNGVDWLRPLYD
+273 NSGVDWLRPLYE
-285 FRNFLVEIREDRSKR
+285 FRNF
-300 QKHRMNG
+300 
-307 EVYLTSNLGGVTE
+307 
-320 EEIEAGKYPYIE
+320 
-332 KADIKQFI
+332 
-340 KENNINLATIEDLDI
+340 
-355 YVRDDDGSF
+355 
-364 KRFGVGPF
+364 FG
-372 TLSAREEILRNLLR
+372 RN
-386 TQKAVQKLHDPTI
+386 
-399 ELITFEELKVIR
+399 
-411 KYWHDDLQWEDRLP
+411 
-425 QIVEEETGQ
+425 
-434 IYDWHHD
+434 
-441 DRPVFKEDQITDL
+441 
-454 ETLCQEE
+454 
-461 GVNLNLLKQLISVE
+461 
-475 KDYSGV
+475 
-481 KVRRGLFQAFD
+481 
-492 KTLKQDFLHL
+492 

>member
-1 MELNIFNTG
+1 MEINIFNTG
-10 GKFIEAKELVKE
+10 DKFSEAKELVKE

-78 IDKITRTLGRIQQKA
+78 IDKITRTLGRIQQRA
-93 IELGLPFE
+93 IELTLPIE

-169 AAVMQSHT
+169 AGVMQSHT

-191 AFVFAPIRSFNVDDV
+191 AFVFAPIRNFNVDDV
-206 WEYLLQYESPWG
+206 WEFLLQHESPWG

-241 EVKESAGS
+241 EIKESAGS

-285 FRNFLVEIREDRSKR
+285 FRSFLVEIREDRSKR

-307 EVYLTSNLGGVTE
+307 EVYLTSNLGGVTK
-320 EEIEAGKYPYIE
+320 EEIEAGKYEYIE
-332 KADIKQFI
+332 KADIKKFI
-340 KENNINLATIEDLDI
+340 EENNINLATIEDLDI
-355 YVRDDDGSF
+355 YVKDEDGNF

-372 TLSAREEILRNLLR
+372 TLSAREEILRELLR
-386 TQKAVQKLHDPTI
+386 TQKAVQELYDPNI

-434 IYDWHHD
+434 VYDWHHD

-461 GVNLNLLKQLISVE
+461 SINLNLLKQLISIE

>member
-1 MELNIFNTG
+1 MVDFGLNIFNTG
-10 GKFIEAKELVKE
+10 TKFTEAKELVKE
-22 VYQSDNRPWVV
+22 VYLMDERPWVV

-45 QLVFQALSELDSS
+45 QLVFQALQEMEPSQLH
-58 VLKKKVYVISSDTL
+58 KKVYVISSDTQ

-78 IDKITRTLGRIQQKA
+78 IDKITRTLGRIQAKA
-93 IELGLPFE
+93 LELGLPFE

-112 FWASIIGK
+112 FWSSIIGK

-131 CTDRLKIDPANRFI
+131 CTDRLKIEPANRFI
-145 LDKVDQFGEVV
+145 LDKVDQFGEVI

-163 SESSTR
+163 SESATR

-177 IEGKTLMRHSTLSN
+177 IEGKKLMRHSTLRN
-191 AFVFAPIRSFNVDDV
+191 AFVFAPIRTFNVDDV
-206 WEYLLQYESPWG
+206 WEFLLQYESPWG

-223 LLQLYQDSS
+223 LLELYQSS
-232 SECPLVVDK
+232 NSECPLIVDK

-262 VNEDKALSGFI
+262 VSEDKALSGFI

-285 FRNFLVEIREDRSKR
+285 FRAFLVQIREDKSKR
-300 QKHRMNG
+300 QKQRMNG
-307 EVYLTSNLGGVTE
+307 EVYLLPFNDELTGQEVILKENL
-320 EEIEAGKYPYIE
+320 
-332 KADIKQFI
+332 KAYLD
-340 KENNINLATIEDLDI
+340 ENNINLATVEELDI
-355 YVRDDDGSF
+355 VIQDGEEL
-364 KRFGVGPF
+364 KRLGVGPF
-372 TLSAREEILRNLLR
+372 TLKAREEILRELLR
-386 TQKAVQKLHDPTI
+386 TQKQIRELHDPTI
-399 ELITFEELKVIR
+399 ELITIEELKAIR

-425 QIVEEETGQ
+425 LVVEEETGEV
-434 IYDWHHD
+434 YDWDHN
-441 DRPVFKEDQITDL
+441 DRPVFKDDQLTDL

-461 GVNLNLLKQLISVE
+461 GVNLSVLKQLISVE

>member
-1 MELNIFNTG
+1 MELNFNIFNTG
-10 GKFIEAKELVKE
+10 TKFTEAKELVKE
-22 VYQSDNRPWVV
+22 VYLMDERPWVV

-45 QLVFQALSELDSS
+45 QLVFQALQELDPSQ
-58 VLKKKVYVISSDTL
+58 LHKKVYVISSDTQ

-78 IDKITRTLGRIQQKA
+78 IDKITRTLGRIQKKA
-93 IELGLPFE
+93 LELGLPFE
-101 TQKVRPKVEQT
+101 TQKVRPKVDQT
-112 FWASIIGK
+112 FWSSIIGK

-131 CTDRLKIDPANRFI
+131 CTDRLKIEPANRFI
-145 LDKVDQFGEVV
+145 LDKVDQFGEVI

-163 SESSTR
+163 SESATR

-177 IEGKTLMRHSTLSN
+177 IEGKKLMRHSTLRN
-191 AFVFAPIRSFNVDDV
+191 AFVFAPIRTFDVDDV
-206 WEYLLQYESPWG
+206 WEFLLQYESPWG

-223 LLQLYQDSS
+223 LLELYQSS
-232 SECPLVVDK
+232 NSECPLIVDK

-262 VNEDKALSGFI
+262 VSEDKALSGFI
-273 NNGVDWLRPLYD
+273 NNGIDWLRPLYD
-285 FRNFLVEIREDRSKR
+285 FRSFLVQIREDHSKR
-300 QKHRMNG
+300 QKQRMNG
-307 EVYLTSNLGGVTE
+307 EVYLLPYNDEPE
-320 EEIEAGKYPYIE
+320 EGQLTIPKSE
-332 KADIKQFI
+332 IKQYLDS
-340 KENNINLATIEDLDI
+340 NNINLATVEDLNILVKDE
-355 YVRDDDGSF
+355 DGSL

-372 TLSAREEILRNLLR
+372 TLKAREEILRQLLR
-386 TQKAVQKLHDPTI
+386 TQKQIRELHDPNI
-399 ELITFEELKVIR
+399 ELITVEELKAIR

-425 QIVEEETGQ
+425 LIVEEETGET
-434 IYDWHHD
+434 YDWDHN
-441 DRPVFKEDQITDL
+441 DRPVFKEDQLTDL

-461 GVNLNLLKQLISVE
+461 GVNLSVLKQLISVE

>member
-10 GKFIEAKELVKE
+10 SKFEESKSLVKE
-22 VYQSDNRPWVV
+22 VYLMDERPWVI

-38 KDSTAVV
+38 KDSTALT
-45 QLVFQALSELDSS
+45 QIVFDALSELEPSQ
-58 VLKKKVYVISSDTL
+58 LNKKVYVISSDTL

-78 IDKITRTLGRIQQKA
+78 IDKITRTLGRIQSKA
-93 IELGLPFE
+93 LELGLPFE
-101 TQKVRPKVEQT
+101 TQKVRPKAEKT

-131 CTDRLKIDPANRFI
+131 CTDRLKIDPANKFI

-163 SESSTR
+163 SESQTR

-177 IEGKTLMRHSTLSN
+177 IEGKKLMRHSTLRN
-191 AFVFAPIRSFNVDDV
+191 AFVFAPIRTFDVDDV
-206 WEYLLQYESPWG
+206 WEYLLQFPSPWG

-241 EVKESAGS
+241 EIKESAGS

-273 NNGVDWLRPLYD
+273 NNGVEWLTPLYD
-285 FRNFLVEIREDRSKR
+285 FRNFLVNIREDRTKR

-307 EVYLTSNLGGVTE
+307 EVYLTTNLGSVTE
-320 EEIEAGKYPYIE
+320 EEIRAGKYPS
-332 KADIKQFI
+332 IKKSEI
-340 KENNINLATIEDLDI
+340 KRFVEENNINLATIEDLE
-355 YVRDDDGSF
+355 VFVEDDDGQF

-372 TLSAREEILRNLLR
+372 TLSAREEILRELLR
-386 TQKAVQKLHDPTI
+386 TQKKVRELHDSNI

-411 KYWHDDLQWEDRLP
+411 KFWHDDLQWEDRLP
-425 QIVEEETGQ
+425 MIVEEETGEV
-434 IYDWHHD
+434 YDWHKD

-461 GVNLNLLKQLISVE
+461 GVNLNLLKKLISVE

-492 KTLKQDFLHL
+492 KTLNQDFLHL